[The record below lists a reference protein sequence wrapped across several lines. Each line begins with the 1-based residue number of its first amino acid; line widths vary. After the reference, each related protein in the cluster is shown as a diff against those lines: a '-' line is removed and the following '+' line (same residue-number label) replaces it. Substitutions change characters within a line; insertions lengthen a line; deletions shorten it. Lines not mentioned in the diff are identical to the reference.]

1 MKRSAMRL
9 AALVV
14 LLAIVSSLTFPHT
27 VNKAEAATRDE
38 QALAG
43 AAGRAAG
50 RAVSHIVSRTVV
62 RDTARYRWPA
72 CLAGA
77 RELRLHGLRH
87 AIFMHE
93 CQKVL

>member
-50 RAVSHIVSRTVV
+50 SAVSHIVSRTLF

>member
-1 MKRSAMRL
+1 MKPSAKRL
-9 AALVV
+9 AASVV
-14 LLAIVSSLTFPHT
+14 LLTIVSSLTFPLT

-43 AAGRAAG
+43 AAGRA
-50 RAVSHIVSRTVV
+50 VSHIVSRTVV
-62 RDTARYRWPA
+62 RDAARYRWPA

-77 RELRLHGLRH
+77 RELKLHGLRH